1 MSSRLVLCNNADRH
15 VCLGGGAGHISG
27 RTSVCGCVRMH
38 VGLSCWE
45 EVDEGTDGA
54 DQQWLLFSV
63 SLMHR
68 RVAQVVSQEGG
79 EKSGV
84 CHSQVASNLTRY
96 SGSCLVDIMV
106 VS

>member
-45 EVDEGTDGA
+45 EVDEGT
-54 DQQWLLFSV
+54 
-63 SLMHR
+63 
-68 RVAQVVSQEGG
+68 
-79 EKSGV
+79 
-84 CHSQVASNLTRY
+84 N
-96 SGSCLVDIMV
+96 
-106 VS
+106 